1 MLLLVF
7 ATLSLVASLWSGD
20 PDHPYKW
27 HESVSIYFAVLFA
40 AMVGSFCDYGKER
53 QFLSLRSEIMAEKTT
68 VLRGQYGTSQSVFNY
83 DLVVGDVVL
92 LTAGDRVPADCFL
105 IEEMDMTVDE

>member
-1 MLLLVF
+1 
-7 ATLSLVASLWSGD
+7 
-20 PDHPYKW
+20 
-27 HESVSIYFAVLFA
+27 
-40 AMVGSFCDYGKER
+40 
-53 QFLSLRSEIMAEKTT
+53 MAEKTT

-105 IEEMDMTVDE
+105 IEEMDMTVDQ